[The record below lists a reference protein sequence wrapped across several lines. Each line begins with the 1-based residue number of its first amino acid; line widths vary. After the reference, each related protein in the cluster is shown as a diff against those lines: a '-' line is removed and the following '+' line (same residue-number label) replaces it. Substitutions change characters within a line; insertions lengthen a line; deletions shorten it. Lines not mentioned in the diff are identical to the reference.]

1 MFSQFLIALWYK
13 ILLRVNMPSTVI
25 AGIKYHASSKS
36 LDIHFISGNIY
47 RYKNVPAGLY
57 ARMKQAFSK
66 GKFFNTYIKGSF
78 EFEQLN
84 PH

>member
-1 MFSQFLIALWYK
+1 MFSQFLIAIWYK
-13 ILLRVNMPSTVI
+13 ILLGVNMPSTVI

-36 LDIHFISGNIY
+36 LDIHFISGTIY
-47 RYKNVPAGLY
+47 RYKNVPAELY
-57 ARMKQAFSK
+57 ARMKQALSK